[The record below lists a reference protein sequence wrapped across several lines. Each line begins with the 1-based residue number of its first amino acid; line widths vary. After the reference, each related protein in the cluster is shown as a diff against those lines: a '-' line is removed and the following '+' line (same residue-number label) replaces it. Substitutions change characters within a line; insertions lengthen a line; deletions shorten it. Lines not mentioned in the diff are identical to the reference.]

1 MDVYLNIEAPSY
13 NYCCSVKA
21 RSTTYSE
28 CVFVAL
34 SIQHEMRM
42 RHIVICG
49 LSGSTI
55 FFHVMS
61 QTARF
66 SEKKIVK
73 HNIMCFD
80 IIYNFCLKYSHSK
93 KKCAKYQKRILVF
106 T

>member
-42 RHIVICG
+42 RHLWLVRFHNIFPRYVTNG
-49 LSGSTI
+49 TI
-55 FFHVMS
+55 F
-61 QTARF
+61 R
-66 SEKKIVK
+66 KK
-73 HNIMCFD
+73 NC
-80 IIYNFCLKYSHSK
+80 
-93 KKCAKYQKRILVF
+93 
-106 T
+106 